1 MFAVRTVFMD
11 ICAALYFRALKNLI
25 MYEVKNNIQFVFMV
39 ISRRFTFGI
48 SLSCENRENKS
59 LAKMNCRS

>member
-11 ICAALYFRALKNLI
+11 ICAALYFRVMKNLI
-25 MYEVKNNIQFVFMV
+25 MYEVMNNIQFVYMI
-39 ISRRFTFGI
+39 ISQRFTFEI

-59 LAKMNCRS
+59 RAKMN